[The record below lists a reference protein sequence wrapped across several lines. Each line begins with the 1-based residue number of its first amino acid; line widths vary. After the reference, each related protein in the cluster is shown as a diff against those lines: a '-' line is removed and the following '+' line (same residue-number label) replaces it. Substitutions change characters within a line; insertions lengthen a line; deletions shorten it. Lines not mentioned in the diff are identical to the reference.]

1 MIKIIFI
8 SVIFVWLAAFL
19 LEIGRICDWLLA
31 EDV

>member
-1 MIKIIFI
+1 MGVFFGCIL
-8 SVIFVWLAAFL
+8 FVWLSAFV